1 MIECQKMIEKRIE
14 FLTGNGEGS
23 LEIIEFYNKEMEQ
36 IIEEISNLDYEETKD
51 NIVKIKVLYAK
62 LLLLCK
68 GYYIKGTKYYNDESV
83 VKFIEEKIE
92 KFREYFYNLNS
103 VEHTNW
109 WQWEIG
115 IPFTM
120 NDIFMLMKGKI
131 KDEIIVENLKTSR
144 YFQPD
149 PRYSGNNPVAI
160 HPSGKPL
167 RLSTGGNRVDTV
179 KISLFRGIL
188 LEDEGEIKL
197 ALESLPEVWEYNE
210 KDRGEG
216 FYRDGSFIQH
226 EAIPYA
232 GGYGEVLLS
241 GIGEILYVISD
252 SEYTSVVKKVDDLYE
267 IILNS
272 FEPFFYNGS
281 FTDML
286 SGRGIDRA
294 NNSDSVIG
302 HRILNDILVVSSIFE
317 DYKCKKLEDIVLREI
332 VKYGAEKYLEEEKS
346 PFLYKKIKDLLEKS
360 RGQEIEK
367 YNNSIKVCNKMAR
380 VMKREEKYAF
390 GIVMHS
396 STIGNY
402 ETMNGENL
410 KGWYTGDG
418 AYYLYDGVN
427 DYKDYWRDVDYYYIP
442 GTTEIKMDMEGLDA
456 QRNFESSFV
465 EDKVAYGISEGE
477 NGLVAME
484 FLNWNEKLKSRKS
497 WALIDSKII
506 FIETDIESKEKVYT
520 TIFNKKYSNLPKILV
535 DGQEIKERYFNK
547 KISKIQIEEL
557 NIKFYLEDNI
567 YFEIEKK
574 DGYFIK
580 IWKEYDND
588 DKKIIWGLSYN
599 SEIDFKKDMCINLE
613 DNIHEIKTKE
623 KIYKVNWNFRE
634 NGKEF
639 CEILDIEK

>member
-1 MIECQKMIEKRIE
+1 MIEYQKMIEKRIE

-83 VKFIEEKIE
+83 VKFIEKKIE

-103 VEHTNW
+103 IEHTNW

-188 LEDEGEIKL
+188 LEDEVEIKL

-252 SEYTSVVKKVDDLYE
+252 SEYTSVVKKVNDLYE

-294 NNSDSVIG
+294 NNIDSVIG

-317 DYKCKKLEDIVLREI
+317 DDKCKKLEDIVLREI
-332 VKYGAEKYLEEEKS
+332 VKYGAKKYLEEEKS
-346 PFLYKKIKDLLEKS
+346 PFLYKKLTDILEKY

-367 YNNSIKVCNKMAR
+367 YSNSIKVCNKMAR

-390 GIVMHS
+390 GIAMHS

-402 ETMNGENL
+402 EAMNGENL

-442 GTTEIKMDMEGLDA
+442 GTTEIKMDMEVVDA

-465 EDKVAYGISEGE
+465 KDKIAYGISQGE

-484 FLNWNEKLKSRKS
+484 FLNWNERLKSRKT
-497 WALIDSKII
+497 WGLIDSKII
-506 FIETDIESKEKVYT
+506 FIETDIESEEKVYT
-520 TIFNKKYSNLPKILV
+520 TIFNRKYNNLPKILV
-535 DGQEIKERYFNK
+535 DGQEIKEKYFNK
-547 KISKIQIEEL
+547 KLSQIQIGEL
-557 NIKFYLEDNI
+557 NIKFYLEENI
-567 YFEIEKK
+567 SFEVEEK

-599 SEIDFKKDMCINLE
+599 SEIDFKKDMYINLE
-613 DNIHEIKTKE
+613 NNIHEIKTKE

>member
-14 FLTGNGEGS
+14 FLTGNGESS
-23 LEIIEFYNKEMEQ
+23 LEVIEFYNEEMEK
-36 IIEEISNLDYEETKD
+36 IIEEISNLNYEETKD

-68 GYYIKGTKYYNDESV
+68 GYYIKRTKYYNDEFI

-92 KFREYFYNLNS
+92 KFREYFYNLHS

-144 YFQPD
+144 YFQPE

-188 LEDEGEIKL
+188 LEDEEEVKL

-252 SEYTSVVKKVDDLYE
+252 SKYTSVIKKVDDLYE

-317 DYKCKKLEDIVLREI
+317 NDKCKKLENTVLREI
-332 VKYGAEKYLEEEKS
+332 TKYGVEKYLEEEKS
-346 PFLYKKIKDLLEKS
+346 PFLYKKLIDFLEKY

-367 YNNSIKVCNKMAR
+367 YSNSIKVCNKMTR

-390 GIVMHS
+390 GIAMHS

-402 ETMNGENL
+402 EAMNGENL

-506 FIETDIESKEKVYT
+506 FIETDIESEEKVYT

>member
-1 MIECQKMIEKRIE
+1 MIEYQKMIEKRIE

-83 VKFIEEKIE
+83 VKFIEKKIE

-103 VEHTNW
+103 IEHTNW

-188 LEDEGEIKL
+188 LEDEVEIKL

-252 SEYTSVVKKVDDLYE
+252 SEYTSVVKKVNDLYE

-294 NNSDSVIG
+294 NNIDSVIG

-317 DYKCKKLEDIVLREI
+317 DDKCKKLEDIVLREI
-332 VKYGAEKYLEEEKS
+332 VKYGAKKYLEEEKS
-346 PFLYKKIKDLLEKS
+346 PFLYKKLTDILEKY

-367 YNNSIKVCNKMAR
+367 YSNSIKVCNKMAR

-390 GIVMHS
+390 GIAMHS

-402 ETMNGENL
+402 EAMNGENL

-442 GTTEIKMDMEGLDA
+442 GTTEIKMDMEGVDA

-465 EDKVAYGISEGE
+465 KDKIAYGISQGE

-484 FLNWNEKLKSRKS
+484 FLNWNERLKSRKT
-497 WALIDSKII
+497 WGLIDSKII
-506 FIETDIESKEKVYT
+506 FIETDIESEEKVYT
-520 TIFNKKYSNLPKILV
+520 TIFNRKYNNLPKILV
-535 DGQEIKERYFNK
+535 DGQEIKEKYFNK
-547 KISKIQIEEL
+547 KLSQIQIGEL
-557 NIKFYLEDNI
+557 NIKFYLEENI
-567 YFEIEKK
+567 SFEVEEK

-599 SEIDFKKDMCINLE
+599 SEIDFKKDMYINLE
-613 DNIHEIKTKE
+613 NNIHEIKTKE

>member
-1 MIECQKMIEKRIE
+1 MREYQKMIEKRIE

-23 LEIIEFYNKEMEQ
+23 LEIIEFYNKEMEK

-68 GYYIKGTKYYNDESV
+68 GYYIKGTKYYSDESV

-92 KFREYFYNLNS
+92 KFRNYFYNLNS

-188 LEDEGEIKL
+188 LGDEDEVKL

-210 KDRGEG
+210 KERGEG

-346 PFLYKKIKDLLEKS
+346 PFLYKKIKDLLEKN
-360 RGQEIEK
+360 RGQVIEK
-367 YNNSIKVCNKMAR
+367 YSNSIKICNKMAR

-390 GIVMHS
+390 GIAMHS

-402 ETMNGENL
+402 EAMNGENL

-427 DYKDYWRDVDYYYIP
+427 DYKNYWRDVDYYYIP
-442 GTTEIKMDMEGLDA
+442 GTTEIKMNMEGLDA

-465 EDKVAYGISEGE
+465 KDKVASGVSEGE

-497 WALIDSKII
+497 WVLIDSKII
-506 FIETDIESKEKVYT
+506 FIETDIESEEKVYT
-520 TIFNKKYSNLPKILV
+520 TIFNRKYNNLPKILI
-535 DGQEIKERYFNK
+535 DGQEIKEKYFNK
-547 KISKIQIEEL
+547 KLSKIQIEEL
-557 NIKFYLEDNI
+557 NLKFYLEESI

-599 SEIDFKKDMCINLE
+599 SEIDFKKDVYINLE

-639 CEILDIEK
+639 CEILSLEK

>member
-1 MIECQKMIEKRIE
+1 MREYQKMIEKRVE
-14 FLTGNGEGS
+14 FLTGSGEGS
-23 LEIIEFYNKEMEQ
+23 LEIIEFYNKEMEE
-36 IIEEISNLDYEETKD
+36 IIEEISNLNYEETKD
-51 NIVKIKVLYAK
+51 NIVKIKILYAK

-68 GYYIKGTKYYNDESV
+68 GYYIKGTKYYSDESV

-92 KFREYFYNLNS
+92 KFRNYFYNLNS
-103 VEHTNW
+103 IEHTNW

-188 LEDEGEIKL
+188 LEDEEEIKL

-241 GIGEILYVISD
+241 GIGEILYIISD
-252 SEYTSVVKKVDDLYE
+252 SEYTSVVKKVDELYE
-267 IILNS
+267 IILDS

-286 SGRGIDRA
+286 SGRGIDRI

-302 HRILNDILVVSSIFE
+302 HRILNDILVVSSIFK
-317 DYKCKKLEDIVLREI
+317 DDKCKKLESIVLREI
-332 VKYGAEKYLEEEKS
+332 RKYGAEKYLEEEKS
-346 PFLYKKIKDLLEKS
+346 PFLYKKIKDLLEKN

-367 YNNSIKVCNKMAR
+367 YRNSIKICNNMAR

-390 GIVMHS
+390 GIAMHS

-402 ETMNGENL
+402 EAMNGENL

-427 DYKDYWRDVDYYYIP
+427 EYKDYWRDVDYYYIP
-442 GTTEIKMDMEGLDA
+442 GTTEIKMNMEGLDA

-465 EDKVAYGISEGE
+465 KDKVAYGVSEGE
-477 NGLVAME
+477 NGLIAME

-497 WALIDSKII
+497 WVLIDSKII
-506 FIETDIESKEKVYT
+506 FIETNIESEENVYT

-535 DGQEIKERYFNK
+535 DGQEIKERLFNK
-547 KISKIQIEEL
+547 KLSKIQIGEL
-557 NIKFYLEDNI
+557 NIKFYSEESI
-567 YFEIEKK
+567 YFEIEEKN
-574 DGYFIK
+574 GYFIK

-599 SEIDFKKDMCINLE
+599 SDIGFEKDININFKD
-613 DNIHEIKTKE
+613 DIHEIKTKE

-634 NGKEF
+634 SGKEF
-639 CEILDIEK
+639 CEILSIEK

>member
-1 MIECQKMIEKRIE
+1 MREYQKMIEKRIE

-83 VKFIEEKIE
+83 VKFIEKKIE

-103 VEHTNW
+103 IEHTNW

-120 NDIFMLMKGKI
+120 NDIFMLTKGKI

-188 LEDEGEIKL
+188 LGDEDEVKL

-252 SEYTSVVKKVDDLYE
+252 SKYTSVIKKVDDLYD

-317 DYKCKKLEDIVLREI
+317 NDKCKKLENTVLREI
-332 VKYGAEKYLEEEKS
+332 TKYGVEKYLEEEKS
-346 PFLYKKIKDLLEKS
+346 PFLYKKLIDFLEKY

-367 YNNSIKVCNKMAR
+367 YSNSIKVCNKMTR

-390 GIVMHS
+390 GIAMHS

-402 ETMNGENL
+402 EAMNGENL

-506 FIETDIESKEKVYT
+506 FIETDIESEEKVYT

-639 CEILDIEK
+639 CEMLDIEK

>member
-14 FLTGNGEGS
+14 FLTGNGESS
-23 LEIIEFYNKEMEQ
+23 LEIIEFYNEEMEK
-36 IIEEISNLDYEETKD
+36 IIEEISNLNYEETKD

-68 GYYIKGTKYYNDESV
+68 GYYIKRTKYYNDEFI

-92 KFREYFYNLNS
+92 KFREYFYNLHS

-144 YFQPD
+144 YFQPE

-188 LEDEGEIKL
+188 LEDEEEVKL

-252 SEYTSVVKKVDDLYE
+252 SKYTSVIKKVDDLYD

-317 DYKCKKLEDIVLREI
+317 NDKCKKLENTILREI
-332 VKYGAEKYLEEEKS
+332 TKYGVEKYLGEEKS
-346 PFLYKKIKDLLEKS
+346 PFLYKKLIDLLEKY

-367 YNNSIKVCNKMAR
+367 YSNSINVCNKMVR

-390 GIVMHS
+390 GIAMHS

-402 ETMNGENL
+402 EAMNGENL

>member
-1 MIECQKMIEKRIE
+1 MREYPKMIEKRIE

-23 LEIIEFYNKEMEQ
+23 LEIIEFYNKEMEK
-36 IIEEISNLDYEETKD
+36 IIEEISSLDYEETKD

-68 GYYIKGTKYYNDESV
+68 GYYIKGTKYYSDESV

-188 LEDEGEIKL
+188 LEDEVEIKL

-210 KDRGEG
+210 KERGEG

-346 PFLYKKIKDLLEKS
+346 PFLYKKIKDLLEKN

-367 YNNSIKVCNKMAR
+367 YSNSIKVCNKMAR
-380 VMKREEKYAF
+380 VMRREEKYAF
-390 GIVMHS
+390 GIAMHS

-402 ETMNGENL
+402 EAMNGENL

-442 GTTEIKMDMEGLDA
+442 GTTEIKMNMEGLDA

-465 EDKVAYGISEGE
+465 KDKVASGVSEGE

-484 FLNWNEKLKSRKS
+484 FLNWNEKLKSKKS
-497 WALIDSKII
+497 WVLIDSKII
-506 FIETDIESKEKVYT
+506 FIETDIESEEKVYT
-520 TIFNKKYSNLPKILV
+520 TIFNRKYNNLPKILI
-535 DGQEIKERYFNK
+535 DGQEIKEKYFNK
-547 KISKIQIEEL
+547 KLSKIQIEEL
-557 NIKFYLEDNI
+557 NLKFYLEDNI
-567 YFEIEKK
+567 YFEIEEK

-599 SEIDFKKDMCINLE
+599 SEIDFKKDVYINLE

-639 CEILDIEK
+639 CEILSLEK

>member
-1 MIECQKMIEKRIE
+1 MREYQKMIEKRIE

-23 LEIIEFYNKEMEQ
+23 LEIIEFYNKEMEK

-83 VKFIEEKIE
+83 VKFIEKKIE

-103 VEHTNW
+103 IEHTNW

-188 LEDEGEIKL
+188 LGDEDEVKL

-252 SEYTSVVKKVDDLYE
+252 SEYTSVVKKVNDLYE

-317 DYKCKKLEDIVLREI
+317 DDKCKKLENTVLREI
-332 VKYGAEKYLEEEKS
+332 TKYGVEKYLEEEKS
-346 PFLYKKIKDLLEKS
+346 PFLYKKLTDLLEKY

-367 YNNSIKVCNKMAR
+367 YSNSIKVCNKMAR
-380 VMKREEKYAF
+380 VMKRKEKYAF
-390 GIVMHS
+390 GIAMHS

-402 ETMNGENL
+402 EAMNGENL

-442 GTTEIKMDMEGLDA
+442 GTTEIKMDMEGVDA

-465 EDKVAYGISEGE
+465 KDKVASGVSEGE

-497 WALIDSKII
+497 WVLIDSKII

-520 TIFNKKYSNLPKILV
+520 TIFNRKYNNLPKILV
-535 DGQEIKERYFNK
+535 DGQEIKEKYFNK
-547 KISKIQIEEL
+547 KISKIQIGEL

-567 YFEIEKK
+567 YFEIEEK

-580 IWKEYDND
+580 IWKEYDNN

-599 SEIDFKKDMCINLE
+599 SEIDFKKDMYINLE
-613 DNIHEIKTKE
+613 NDIHEIKTKE

-639 CEILDIEK
+639 CKILSLEK

>member
-1 MIECQKMIEKRIE
+1 MREYQKMIEKRIE

-83 VKFIEEKIE
+83 VKFIEKKIE

-103 VEHTNW
+103 IEHTNW

-120 NDIFMLMKGKI
+120 NDIFMLTKGKI

-188 LEDEGEIKL
+188 LGDEDEVKL

-252 SEYTSVVKKVDDLYE
+252 SKYTSVIKKVDDLYD

-317 DYKCKKLEDIVLREI
+317 NDKCKKLENTVLREI
-332 VKYGAEKYLEEEKS
+332 TKYGVEKYLEEEKS
-346 PFLYKKIKDLLEKS
+346 PFLYKKLIDFLEKY

-367 YNNSIKVCNKMAR
+367 YSNSIKVCNKMTR

-390 GIVMHS
+390 GIAMHS

-402 ETMNGENL
+402 EAMNGENL

-506 FIETDIESKEKVYT
+506 FIETDIESEEKVYT

-535 DGQEIKERYFNK
+535 DGQEIKEKYFNK
-547 KISKIQIEEL
+547 KLSKIQIEEL
-557 NIKFYLEDNI
+557 NLKFYLEESI
-567 YFEIEKK
+567 YFEIEEK

-639 CEILDIEK
+639 CEILSLEK

>member
-1 MIECQKMIEKRIE
+1 MREYQKMIEKRIE

-83 VKFIEEKIE
+83 VKFIEKKIE

-103 VEHTNW
+103 IEHTNW

-120 NDIFMLMKGKI
+120 NDIFMLTKGKI

-188 LEDEGEIKL
+188 LGDEDEVKL

-252 SEYTSVVKKVDDLYE
+252 SKYTSVIKKVDDLYD

-317 DYKCKKLEDIVLREI
+317 NDKCKKLENTVLREI
-332 VKYGAEKYLEEEKS
+332 TKYGVEKYLEEEKS
-346 PFLYKKIKDLLEKS
+346 PFLYKKLIDFLEKY

-367 YNNSIKVCNKMAR
+367 YSNSIKVCNKMTR

-390 GIVMHS
+390 GIAMHS

-402 ETMNGENL
+402 EAMNGENL

-639 CEILDIEK
+639 CEILSLEK

>member
-1 MIECQKMIEKRIE
+1 MREYQKMIEKRIE
-14 FLTGNGEGS
+14 FLTGNGESS
-23 LEIIEFYNKEMEQ
+23 LEIIEFYNEEMEK
-36 IIEEISNLDYEETKD
+36 IIEEISNLNYEETKD

-68 GYYIKGTKYYNDESV
+68 GYYIKRTKYYNDESV

-92 KFREYFYNLNS
+92 KFREYFYNLHS

-144 YFQPD
+144 YFQPE

-188 LEDEGEIKL
+188 LEDEEEVKL

-252 SEYTSVVKKVDDLYE
+252 SKYTSVIKKVDDLYD

-317 DYKCKKLEDIVLREI
+317 NDKCKKLENTVLREI
-332 VKYGAEKYLEEEKS
+332 TKYGVEKYLEEEKS
-346 PFLYKKIKDLLEKS
+346 PFLYKKLIDFLEKY
-360 RGQEIEK
+360 RGQEIKK
-367 YNNSIKVCNKMAR
+367 YSNSIKVCNKMAR

-390 GIVMHS
+390 GIAMHS

-402 ETMNGENL
+402 EAMNGENL

-547 KISKIQIEEL
+547 KISKIQIGEL

-613 DNIHEIKTKE
+613 DNIHKIKTKE

>member
-1 MIECQKMIEKRIE
+1 MIEYQKMIEKRIE

-83 VKFIEEKIE
+83 VKFIEKKIE

-103 VEHTNW
+103 IEHTNW

-115 IPFTM
+115 MPFTM

-252 SEYTSVVKKVDDLYE
+252 SEYTSVVKKVNDLYE

-317 DYKCKKLEDIVLREI
+317 DDKCKKLEDIVLREI
-332 VKYGAEKYLEEEKS
+332 VKYGAKKYLEEEKS
-346 PFLYKKIKDLLEKS
+346 PFLYKKLTDILEKY

-367 YNNSIKVCNKMAR
+367 YSNSIKVCNKMAR

-390 GIVMHS
+390 GIAMHS

-402 ETMNGENL
+402 EAMNGENL

-442 GTTEIKMDMEGLDA
+442 GTTEIKMDMEVLDA

-484 FLNWNEKLKSRKS
+484 FLNWNEKLESRKS

-506 FIETDIESKEKVYT
+506 FIETDIESEEKVYT
-520 TIFNKKYSNLPKILV
+520 TIFNRKYNNLPKILV
-535 DGQEIKERYFNK
+535 DGQEIKEKYFNK
-547 KISKIQIEEL
+547 KLSKIQIEEL
-557 NIKFYLEDNI
+557 NLKFYLEESI

-599 SEIDFKKDMCINLE
+599 SEIDFKKDVYINLE

-639 CEILDIEK
+639 CEILSLEK

>member
-1 MIECQKMIEKRIE
+1 MREYQKMIEKRIE

-23 LEIIEFYNKEMEQ
+23 LEIIEFYNKEMEK

-68 GYYIKGTKYYNDESV
+68 GYYIKGTKYYSDESV

-92 KFREYFYNLNS
+92 KFRNYFYNLNS

-210 KDRGEG
+210 KERGEG

-226 EAIPYA
+226 EAISYA

-346 PFLYKKIKDLLEKS
+346 PFLYKKLTALLEKN

-367 YNNSIKVCNKMAR
+367 YSNSIKVCNKMAR

-427 DYKDYWRDVDYYYIP
+427 DYKDYWRDVDYYYIS
-442 GTTEIKMDMEGLDA
+442 GTTEIKMDMEGIDA

-465 EDKVAYGISEGE
+465 EDKVAYGVSEGE

-497 WALIDSKII
+497 WVLIDSKII
-506 FIETDIESKEKVYT
+506 FIETDIESEEKVYT
-520 TIFNKKYSNLPKILV
+520 TIFNRKYNNLPKILI
-535 DGQEIKERYFNK
+535 DGQEIKEKYFNK
-547 KISKIQIEEL
+547 KLSKIQIEEL
-557 NIKFYLEDNI
+557 NLKFYLEESI

-599 SEIDFKKDMCINLE
+599 SEIDFKKDMYINLE
-613 DNIHEIKTKE
+613 NDIHEIKTKE

-639 CEILDIEK
+639 CEILSLEK

>member
-1 MIECQKMIEKRIE
+1 MREYQKMIEKRIE

-23 LEIIEFYNKEMEQ
+23 LEIIEFYNKEMEK

-68 GYYIKGTKYYNDESV
+68 GYYIKGTKYYSDESV

-92 KFREYFYNLNS
+92 KFRNYFYNLNS

-210 KDRGEG
+210 KERGEG

-346 PFLYKKIKDLLEKS
+346 PFLYKKLTALLEKN

-367 YNNSIKVCNKMAR
+367 YSNSIKVCNKMAR

-427 DYKDYWRDVDYYYIP
+427 DYKDYWRDVDYYYIS
-442 GTTEIKMDMEGLDA
+442 GTTEIKMDMEGIDA

-465 EDKVAYGISEGE
+465 EDKVAYGVSEGE

-497 WALIDSKII
+497 WVLIDSKII
-506 FIETDIESKEKVYT
+506 FIETDIESEEKVYT
-520 TIFNKKYSNLPKILV
+520 TIFNRKYNNLPKILI
-535 DGQEIKERYFNK
+535 DGQEIKEKYFNK
-547 KISKIQIEEL
+547 KLSKIQIEEL
-557 NIKFYLEDNI
+557 NLKFYLEESI

-599 SEIDFKKDMCINLE
+599 SEIDFKKDMYINLE
-613 DNIHEIKTKE
+613 NDIHEIKTKE

-639 CEILDIEK
+639 CEILSLEK

>member
-1 MIECQKMIEKRIE
+1 MKEYQKMIEKRIE
-14 FLTGNGEGS
+14 FLTGNGESS
-23 LEIIEFYNKEMEQ
+23 LEIIEFYNKEMED
-36 IIEEISNLDYEETKD
+36 IIEEISNLNYEETKD

-68 GYYIKGTKYYNDESV
+68 GYYIKGTKYYNDKV
-83 VKFIEEKIE
+83 IVKFIEEKIE
-92 KFREYFYNLNS
+92 DFRKYFYNLNS

-120 NDIFMLMKGKI
+120 NNIFMLMKGKI

-188 LEDEGEIKL
+188 LENEVEIKL

-241 GIGEILYVISD
+241 GIGEILYIISD
-252 SEYTSVVKKVDDLYE
+252 SEYTSVIKKIDDLYE

-286 SGRGIDRA
+286 SGRGIDRV

-317 DYKCKKLEDIVLREI
+317 DDKCKKLESIVLREI

-346 PFLYKKIKDLLEKS
+346 PFLYKKLIDLLEKN
-360 RGQEIEK
+360 RGQVIEK
-367 YNNSIKVCNKMAR
+367 YSNSIKVWNKMAR

-390 GIVMHS
+390 GIAMHS

-402 ETMNGENL
+402 EAMNGENL

-442 GTTEIKMDMEGLDA
+442 GTTEIKMDMEGIDA

-465 EDKVAYGISEGE
+465 KDKVAYGVSEGE

-506 FIETDIESKEKVYT
+506 FIETDIESEEKVYT
-520 TIFNKKYSNLPKILV
+520 TIFNRKYNNLPKILV
-535 DGQEIKERYFNK
+535 DEQEIKERYFNK
-547 KISKIQIEEL
+547 KLSQIQIGEL
-557 NIKFYLEDNI
+557 NIKFYLEENI
-567 YFEIEKK
+567 YFEIEEK

-599 SEIDFKKDMCINLE
+599 SEIDFKKDMYINLE
-613 DNIHEIKTKE
+613 DDIHEIKTKE

-639 CEILDIEK
+639 CEILSLKK

>member
-14 FLTGNGEGS
+14 FLTGNGESS
-23 LEIIEFYNKEMEQ
+23 LEIIEFYNEEMEK
-36 IIEEISNLDYEETKD
+36 IIEEISNLNYEETKD

-68 GYYIKGTKYYNDESV
+68 GYYIKRTKYYNDEFI

-92 KFREYFYNLNS
+92 KFREYFYNLHS

-144 YFQPD
+144 YFQPE

-188 LEDEGEIKL
+188 LEDEEEVKL

-252 SEYTSVVKKVDDLYE
+252 SKYTSVIKKVDDLYE

-317 DYKCKKLEDIVLREI
+317 NDKCKKLENTVLREI
-332 VKYGAEKYLEEEKS
+332 TKYGVEKYLEEEKS
-346 PFLYKKIKDLLEKS
+346 PFLYKKLIDFLEKY

-367 YNNSIKVCNKMAR
+367 YSNSIKVCNKMTR

-390 GIVMHS
+390 GIAMHS

-402 ETMNGENL
+402 EAMNGENL

-506 FIETDIESKEKVYT
+506 FIETDIESEEKVYT

-639 CEILDIEK
+639 CEMLDIEK

>member
-1 MIECQKMIEKRIE
+1 MIEYQKMIEKRIE

-36 IIEEISNLDYEETKD
+36 IIEEISNLAYEETKD

-68 GYYIKGTKYYNDESV
+68 GYYIKGTKYYNDEFI

-103 VEHTNW
+103 IEHTNW

-131 KDEIIVENLKTSR
+131 KDKIIVENLKTSR
-144 YFQPD
+144 YFQSD

-179 KISLFRGIL
+179 KISLFRGIML
-188 LEDEGEIKL
+188 GDEDEIKL

-252 SEYTSVVKKVDDLYE
+252 SEYTSVVKKVNDLYE

-294 NNSDSVIG
+294 NNSNSVIG

-317 DYKCKKLEDIVLREI
+317 DDKCKKLEDIVLREI
-332 VKYGAEKYLEEEKS
+332 VKYGAKKYLEEEKS
-346 PFLYKKIKDLLEKS
+346 PFLYKKLTDILEKY

-367 YNNSIKVCNKMAR
+367 YSNSIKVCNKMAR

-390 GIVMHS
+390 GIAMHS

-402 ETMNGENL
+402 EAMNGENL

-465 EDKVAYGISEGE
+465 KDKVAYGISEGE

-506 FIETDIESKEKVYT
+506 FIETDIESEEKVYT

-535 DGQEIKERYFNK
+535 DEQEIKERYFNK
-547 KISKIQIEEL
+547 KISKIQIGEL
-557 NIKFYLEDNI
+557 NIKFYLEENI
-567 YFEIEKK
+567 YFEIEEK

-599 SEIDFKKDMCINLE
+599 SEIDFKKDMYINLE
-613 DNIHEIKTKE
+613 NNIHEIKTKE

>member
-1 MIECQKMIEKRIE
+1 MIEKRIE
-14 FLTGNGEGS
+14 FLTGNGESS
-23 LEIIEFYNKEMEQ
+23 LEIIEFYNKEMEK

-103 VEHTNW
+103 IEHTNW

-188 LEDEGEIKL
+188 LEDEVEIKL

-252 SEYTSVVKKVDDLYE
+252 SEYTSVVKKVNDLYE

-317 DYKCKKLEDIVLREI
+317 DDKCKKLEDIVLREI
-332 VKYGAEKYLEEEKS
+332 VKYGAKKYLEEEKS
-346 PFLYKKIKDLLEKS
+346 PFLYKKLTDLLEKN
-360 RGQEIEK
+360 RGQVIEK
-367 YNNSIKVCNKMAR
+367 YSNSIKICNKMAR

-390 GIVMHS
+390 GIAMHS

-402 ETMNGENL
+402 EAMNGENL

-465 EDKVAYGISEGE
+465 KDKVAYGVSEGE

-506 FIETDIESKEKVYT
+506 FIETDIESEEKVYT
-520 TIFNKKYSNLPKILV
+520 TIFNRKYNNLPKILV
-535 DGQEIKERYFNK
+535 DGQEIKEKYFNK
-547 KISKIQIEEL
+547 KLSKIQIEEL
-557 NIKFYLEDNI
+557 NLKFYLEESI
-567 YFEIEKK
+567 YFEIEEK

-599 SEIDFKKDMCINLE
+599 SEIDFKKDVYINLE

-634 NGKEF
+634 NGKEI
-639 CEILDIEK
+639 CEILSLEK

>member
-1 MIECQKMIEKRIE
+1 MIEYQKMIEKRIE

-83 VKFIEEKIE
+83 VKFIEKKIE

-103 VEHTNW
+103 IEHTNW

-131 KDEIIVENLKTSR
+131 KDKIIVENLKTSR

-188 LEDEGEIKL
+188 LEDEVEIKL

-252 SEYTSVVKKVDDLYE
+252 SEYTSVVKKVNDLYE

-317 DYKCKKLEDIVLREI
+317 DDKCKKLENTVLREI
-332 VKYGAEKYLEEEKS
+332 TKYGVEKYLEEEKS
-346 PFLYKKIKDLLEKS
+346 PFLYKKLTDILEKY

-367 YNNSIKVCNKMAR
+367 YSNSIKICNKMAR

-390 GIVMHS
+390 GIAMHS

-402 ETMNGENL
+402 EAMNGENL

-427 DYKDYWRDVDYYYIP
+427 DYKDYWRDVDYYYIS
-442 GTTEIKMDMEGLDA
+442 GTTEIKMDMEGVDA

-465 EDKVAYGISEGE
+465 KDKVAYGVSEGE

-506 FIETDIESKEKVYT
+506 FIETDIEGEEKVYT
-520 TIFNKKYSNLPKILV
+520 TIFNRKYNNLPKILV
-535 DGQEIKERYFNK
+535 DGQEIEERSFNK
-547 KISKIQIEEL
+547 KISKIQIGEL
-557 NIKFYLEDNI
+557 NIKFYSKESV
-567 YFEIEKK
+567 YFEIEEK

-580 IWKEYDND
+580 VWKEYDND

-599 SEIDFKKDMCINLE
+599 SEIDFKKDIYIKIE
-613 DNIHEIKTKE
+613 ENIHEIKIEE
-623 KIYKVNWNFRE
+623 KIYRVNWNFRE

-639 CEILDIEK
+639 CEILGIEK

>member
-1 MIECQKMIEKRIE
+1 MREYQKMIEKRIE

-103 VEHTNW
+103 IEHTNW

-252 SEYTSVVKKVDDLYE
+252 SKYTSVIKKVDDLYD

-317 DYKCKKLEDIVLREI
+317 NDKCKKLENIVLREV

-346 PFLYKKIKDLLEKS
+346 PFLYKKLTELLEKS

-367 YNNSIKVCNKMAR
+367 YSNSIKICNKMAR
-380 VMKREEKYAF
+380 VMKRKEKYAF
-390 GIVMHS
+390 GIAMHS

-402 ETMNGENL
+402 EAMNGENL

-418 AYYLYDGVN
+418 AYYLYDRVN
-427 DYKDYWRDVDYYYIP
+427 DYKNYWRDVDYYYIP

-465 EDKVAYGISEGE
+465 KDKVAYGVSEGE

-506 FIETDIESKEKVYT
+506 FIETDIESEEKVYT
-520 TIFNKKYSNLPKILV
+520 TIFNRKYNNLPKILV
-535 DGQEIKERYFNK
+535 DEQEIKERYFNK
-547 KISKIQIEEL
+547 KISKIQIGEL
-557 NIKFYLEDNI
+557 NIKFYLEENI
-567 YFEIEKK
+567 YFEIEEK

-599 SEIDFKKDMCINLE
+599 SEIDFKKDMYINLE
-613 DNIHEIKTKE
+613 NNIHEIKTKE

>member
-1 MIECQKMIEKRIE
+1 MIEYQKMIEKRIE

-103 VEHTNW
+103 IEHTNW

-149 PRYSGNNPVAI
+149 PRYSGTNPVAI

-188 LEDEGEIKL
+188 LEDEVEIKL

-252 SEYTSVVKKVDDLYE
+252 SEYTSVVKKVNDLYE

-317 DYKCKKLEDIVLREI
+317 DDKCKKLENTVLREI
-332 VKYGAEKYLEEEKS
+332 TKYGVEKYLEEEKS
-346 PFLYKKIKDLLEKS
+346 PFLYKKLTDILEKY

-367 YNNSIKVCNKMAR
+367 YSNSIKVCNKMAR
-380 VMKREEKYAF
+380 VMKRKEKYAF
-390 GIVMHS
+390 GIAMHS

-402 ETMNGENL
+402 EAMNGENL

-442 GTTEIKMDMEGLDA
+442 GTTEIKMDMEGIDA

-465 EDKVAYGISEGE
+465 KDKVAYGISQGE

-506 FIETDIESKEKVYT
+506 FIETDIESEEKVYT
-520 TIFNKKYSNLPKILV
+520 TIFNRKYNNLPKILV
-535 DGQEIKERYFNK
+535 DEQEIKERYFNK
-547 KISKIQIEEL
+547 KISKIQIGEL
-557 NIKFYLEDNI
+557 NIKFYLEENI
-567 YFEIEKK
+567 YFEIEEK

-580 IWKEYDND
+580 VWKEYDND

-599 SEIDFKKDMCINLE
+599 SEIDFKKDMYINLE
-613 DNIHEIKTKE
+613 NNIHEIKTKE

-634 NGKEF
+634 NRKEF

>member
-1 MIECQKMIEKRIE
+1 MIEYQKMIEKRIE

-23 LEIIEFYNKEMEQ
+23 LEIIEFYNEEMEK
-36 IIEEISNLDYEETKD
+36 IIEEISNLNYEETKD
-51 NIVKIKVLYAK
+51 NIIKIKVLYAK

-83 VKFIEEKIE
+83 VKFIEKKIE
-92 KFREYFYNLNS
+92 KFREYFYNLHS

-188 LEDEGEIKL
+188 LGDEEEVKL

-252 SEYTSVVKKVDDLYE
+252 SKYTSVIKKVDDLYD

-317 DYKCKKLEDIVLREI
+317 NDKCKKLENTILREI
-332 VKYGAEKYLEEEKS
+332 TKYGVEKYLGEEKS
-346 PFLYKKIKDLLEKS
+346 PFLYKKLIDLLEKY
-360 RGQEIEK
+360 RGQKIEK
-367 YNNSIKVCNKMAR
+367 YSNSINVCNKMVR

-390 GIVMHS
+390 GIAMHS

-402 ETMNGENL
+402 EAMNGENL

-567 YFEIEKK
+567 YFEIEEK

>member
-1 MIECQKMIEKRIE
+1 MREYQKMIEKRIE

-23 LEIIEFYNKEMEQ
+23 LEIIEFYNKEMEK

-68 GYYIKGTKYYNDESV
+68 GYYIKGTKYYSDESV

-92 KFREYFYNLNS
+92 KFRNYFYNLNS
-103 VEHTNW
+103 IEHTNW

-188 LEDEGEIKL
+188 LGDEDEVKL

-210 KDRGEG
+210 KEIGEG

-241 GIGEILYVISD
+241 GIGEILYAISD

-302 HRILNDILVVSSIFE
+302 HRILNDILIVSSIFE
-317 DYKCKKLEDIVLREI
+317 YDKCEKLEDIVLREI
-332 VKYGAEKYLEEEKS
+332 AKYGAEKYLEEEKS
-346 PFLYKKIKDLLEKS
+346 PFLYKKLTDLLEKN

-367 YNNSIKVCNKMAR
+367 YSNSIKVCNKMAR

-390 GIVMHS
+390 GIAMHS

-402 ETMNGENL
+402 EAMNGENL

-427 DYKDYWRDVDYYYIP
+427 DYKNYWRDVDYYYIP

-465 EDKVAYGISEGE
+465 KDKVAYGVSEGE

-506 FIETDIESKEKVYT
+506 FIETDIESEEKVYT
-520 TIFNKKYSNLPKILV
+520 TIFNRKYNNLPKILV
-535 DGQEIKERYFNK
+535 DGQEIKEKYFNK
-547 KISKIQIEEL
+547 KLSKIQIEEL
-557 NIKFYLEDNI
+557 NLKFYLEESI
-567 YFEIEKK
+567 YFEIEEK

-599 SEIDFKKDMCINLE
+599 SEIDFKKDMYINLE
-613 DNIHEIKTKE
+613 NDIHEIKTKE

-639 CEILDIEK
+639 CEILSLEK

>member
-1 MIECQKMIEKRIE
+1 MIEYQKMIEKRIE
-14 FLTGNGEGS
+14 FLTGNGESS
-23 LEIIEFYNKEMEQ
+23 LEIIEFYNEEMEK
-36 IIEEISNLDYEETKD
+36 IIEEISNLNYEETKD

-68 GYYIKGTKYYNDESV
+68 GYYIKGTKYYNDEFI

-92 KFREYFYNLNS
+92 KFREYFYNLHS

-188 LEDEGEIKL
+188 LGDEEEVKL

-252 SEYTSVVKKVDDLYE
+252 SKYTSVIKKVDDLYD

-317 DYKCKKLEDIVLREI
+317 NDKCKKLENTILREI
-332 VKYGAEKYLEEEKS
+332 TKYGVEKYLGEEKS
-346 PFLYKKIKDLLEKS
+346 PFLYKKLIDLLEKY
-360 RGQEIEK
+360 RGQKIEK
-367 YNNSIKVCNKMAR
+367 YSNSINVCNKMVR

-390 GIVMHS
+390 GIAMHS

-402 ETMNGENL
+402 EAMNGENL

-506 FIETDIESKEKVYT
+506 FIETDIESEEKVYT

-639 CEILDIEK
+639 CEMLDIEK

>member
-1 MIECQKMIEKRIE
+1 MREYQKMIEKRIE

-23 LEIIEFYNKEMEQ
+23 LEIIEFYNKEMEK

-68 GYYIKGTKYYNDESV
+68 GYYIKGTKYYSDESV

-92 KFREYFYNLNS
+92 KFRNYFYNLNS

-188 LEDEGEIKL
+188 LEDEVEIKL

-210 KDRGEG
+210 KERGEG

-302 HRILNDILVVSSIFE
+302 HRILNDILIVSSIFE
-317 DYKCKKLEDIVLREI
+317 YDKCEKLEDIVLREI
-332 VKYGAEKYLEEEKS
+332 AKYGAEKYLEEEKS
-346 PFLYKKIKDLLEKS
+346 PFLYKKLTDLLEKN

-367 YNNSIKVCNKMAR
+367 YSNSIKVCNKMAR

-390 GIVMHS
+390 GIAMHS

-402 ETMNGENL
+402 EAMNGENL

-427 DYKDYWRDVDYYYIP
+427 DYKNYWRDVDYYYIP

-465 EDKVAYGISEGE
+465 KDKVAYGVSEGE

-506 FIETDIESKEKVYT
+506 FIETDIESEEKVYT
-520 TIFNKKYSNLPKILV
+520 TIFNRKYNNLPKILV
-535 DGQEIKERYFNK
+535 DGQEIKEKYFNK
-547 KISKIQIEEL
+547 KLSKIQIEEL
-557 NIKFYLEDNI
+557 NLKFYLEESI
-567 YFEIEKK
+567 YFEIEEK

-599 SEIDFKKDMCINLE
+599 SEIDFKKDVYINLE

-639 CEILDIEK
+639 CEILSLEK

>member
-1 MIECQKMIEKRIE
+1 MREYQKMIEKRIE

-23 LEIIEFYNKEMEQ
+23 LEIIEFYNKEMEK

-92 KFREYFYNLNS
+92 KFRNYFYNLNS

-160 HPSGKPL
+160 HPSGKPF

-188 LEDEGEIKL
+188 LEDDNEIKL

-210 KDRGEG
+210 KDKGEG

-252 SEYTSVVKKVDDLYE
+252 SKYTSVIKKVDDLYE

-317 DYKCKKLEDIVLREI
+317 NDKCKKLENIVLREV

-346 PFLYKKIKDLLEKS
+346 PFLYKKLTELLEKS

-367 YNNSIKVCNKMAR
+367 YSNSIKICNKMAR
-380 VMKREEKYAF
+380 VMKRKEKYAF
-390 GIVMHS
+390 GIAMHS

-402 ETMNGENL
+402 EAMNGENL

-418 AYYLYDGVN
+418 AYYLYDRVN
-427 DYKDYWRDVDYYYIP
+427 DYKNYWRDVDYYYIP

-465 EDKVAYGISEGE
+465 EDKVAYGVSEGE

-506 FIETDIESKEKVYT
+506 FIETDIESEEKVYT
-520 TIFNKKYSNLPKILV
+520 TIFNRKYNNLPKILV
-535 DGQEIKERYFNK
+535 DGQEIKEKYFNK
-547 KISKIQIEEL
+547 KLSKIQIEEL
-557 NIKFYLEDNI
+557 NLKFYLEESI
-567 YFEIEKK
+567 YFEIEEK

-599 SEIDFKKDMCINLE
+599 SEIDFKKDMYINLE
-613 DNIHEIKTKE
+613 NDIHEIKTKE

-639 CEILDIEK
+639 CEILSLEK

>member
-1 MIECQKMIEKRIE
+1 MREYQKMIEKRIE

-23 LEIIEFYNKEMEQ
+23 LEIIEFYNKEMEK
-36 IIEEISNLDYEETKD
+36 IIEEISSLNYEETKD

-68 GYYIKGTKYYNDESV
+68 GYYIKGTKYYSDESV

-103 VEHTNW
+103 IEHTNW

-188 LEDEGEIKL
+188 LEDEAEIKL
-197 ALESLPEVWEYNE
+197 ALESLSEVWEYNE

-317 DYKCKKLEDIVLREI
+317 EYKCKKLENIVLREI
-332 VKYGAEKYLEEEKS
+332 IKYGVEKYLEEEKS
-346 PFLYKKIKDLLEKS
+346 PFLYKKLTDLLEKN

-367 YNNSIKVCNKMAR
+367 YSNSIKVCNKMAR

-390 GIVMHS
+390 GIAMHS

-402 ETMNGENL
+402 EAMNGENL

-442 GTTEIKMDMEGLDA
+442 GTTEIKMDMEGVDA

-465 EDKVAYGISEGE
+465 KDKVAYAVSEGE

-506 FIETDIESKEKVYT
+506 FIETDIKSEEKVYT
-520 TIFNKKYSNLPKILV
+520 TIFNRKYSNLPKILV
-535 DGQEIKERYFNK
+535 DGQEIKERSFNK
-547 KISKIQIEEL
+547 KISKIQIGEL
-557 NIKFYLEDNI
+557 NIKFYSEESI
-567 YFEIEKK
+567 YFEIEEK

-580 IWKEYDND
+580 IWKEYNND
-588 DKKIIWGLSYN
+588 DKEIIWGLSYN
-599 SEIDFKKDMCINLE
+599 SEIDFKKDIYINLE
-613 DNIHEIKTKE
+613 DNIHEIKTEE

>member
-1 MIECQKMIEKRIE
+1 MREYQKMIEKRIE

-23 LEIIEFYNKEMEQ
+23 LEIIEFYNKEMEK

-92 KFREYFYNLNS
+92 KFRNYFYNLNS

-188 LEDEGEIKL
+188 LEDEVEIKL

-210 KDRGEG
+210 KERGEG

-241 GIGEILYVISD
+241 GIGEILYVIND
-252 SEYTSVVKKVDDLYE
+252 SEYISVVKKVDDLYE

-317 DYKCKKLEDIVLREI
+317 DYKYKKLEDIVLREI
-332 VKYGAEKYLEEEKS
+332 VKYRAEKYLEEEKS

-367 YNNSIKVCNKMAR
+367 YSNSIKVCNKMAR

-390 GIVMHS
+390 GIAMHS
-396 STIGNY
+396 PTIGNY
-402 ETMNGENL
+402 EAMNGENL

-427 DYKDYWRDVDYYYIP
+427 DYKNYWRDVDYYYIP
-442 GTTEIKMDMEGLDA
+442 GTTEIKMNMEGLDA

-465 EDKVAYGISEGE
+465 KDKVASGVSEGE

-497 WALIDSKII
+497 WVLIDSKII
-506 FIETDIESKEKVYT
+506 FIETDIESEEKVYT
-520 TIFNKKYSNLPKILV
+520 TIFNRKYNNLPKILI
-535 DGQEIKERYFNK
+535 DGQEIKEKYFNK
-547 KISKIQIEEL
+547 KLSKIQIEEL
-557 NIKFYLEDNI
+557 NLKFYLEESI

-599 SEIDFKKDMCINLE
+599 SEIDFKKDVYINLE

-639 CEILDIEK
+639 CEILSLEK

>member
-1 MIECQKMIEKRIE
+1 MREYQKMIEKRIE

-83 VKFIEEKIE
+83 VKFIEKKIE

-103 VEHTNW
+103 IEHTNW

-188 LEDEGEIKL
+188 LGDEDEVKL

-252 SEYTSVVKKVDDLYE
+252 SKYTSVIKKVDDLYD

-317 DYKCKKLEDIVLREI
+317 NDKCKKLENTVLREI
-332 VKYGAEKYLEEEKS
+332 TKYGVEKYLEEEKS
-346 PFLYKKIKDLLEKS
+346 PFLYKKLIDFLEKY

-367 YNNSIKVCNKMAR
+367 YSNSIKVCNKMTR

-390 GIVMHS
+390 GIAMHS

-402 ETMNGENL
+402 EAMNGENL

>member
-1 MIECQKMIEKRIE
+1 MREYQKMIEKRIE

-83 VKFIEEKIE
+83 VKFIEKKIE

-103 VEHTNW
+103 IEHTNW

-252 SEYTSVVKKVDDLYE
+252 SEYTSVVKKVNDLYE

-317 DYKCKKLEDIVLREI
+317 NDKCKKLENIVLREV

-346 PFLYKKIKDLLEKS
+346 PFLYKKLTELLEKS

-367 YNNSIKVCNKMAR
+367 YSNSIKICNKMAR
-380 VMKREEKYAF
+380 VMKRKEKYAF
-390 GIVMHS
+390 GIAMHS

-402 ETMNGENL
+402 EAMNGENL

-418 AYYLYDGVN
+418 AYYLYDRVN
-427 DYKDYWRDVDYYYIP
+427 DYKNYWRDVDYYYIP

-465 EDKVAYGISEGE
+465 KDKVAYGVSEGE

-506 FIETDIESKEKVYT
+506 FIETDIESEEKVYT
-520 TIFNKKYSNLPKILV
+520 TIFNRKYNNLPKILV
-535 DGQEIKERYFNK
+535 DEQEIKERYFNK
-547 KISKIQIEEL
+547 KISKIQIGEL
-557 NIKFYLEDNI
+557 NIKFYLEESI
-567 YFEIEKK
+567 YFEIEEK

-599 SEIDFKKDMCINLE
+599 SEIDFKKDMYINLE
-613 DNIHEIKTKE
+613 NNIHEIKTKE

-639 CEILDIEK
+639 CEILSLEK

>member
-1 MIECQKMIEKRIE
+1 MIEYQKMIEKRIE

-103 VEHTNW
+103 IEHTNW

-188 LEDEGEIKL
+188 LEDEVEIKL

-252 SEYTSVVKKVDDLYE
+252 SEYTSVVKKVNDLYE

-317 DYKCKKLEDIVLREI
+317 DDKCKKLENTVLREI
-332 VKYGAEKYLEEEKS
+332 TKYGVEKYLEEEKS
-346 PFLYKKIKDLLEKS
+346 PFLYKKLTDILEKY

-367 YNNSIKVCNKMAR
+367 YSNSIKVCNKMAR
-380 VMKREEKYAF
+380 VMKRKEKYAF
-390 GIVMHS
+390 GIAMHS

-402 ETMNGENL
+402 EAMNGENL

-442 GTTEIKMDMEGLDA
+442 GTTEIKMDMEGIDA

-465 EDKVAYGISEGE
+465 KDKVAYGISQGE

-506 FIETDIESKEKVYT
+506 FIETDIESEEKVYT
-520 TIFNKKYSNLPKILV
+520 TIFNRKYNNLPKILV
-535 DGQEIKERYFNK
+535 DEQEIKERYFNK
-547 KISKIQIEEL
+547 KISKIQIGEL
-557 NIKFYLEDNI
+557 NIKFYLEENI
-567 YFEIEKK
+567 YFEIEEK

-580 IWKEYDND
+580 VWKEYDND

-599 SEIDFKKDMCINLE
+599 SEIDFKKDMYINLE
-613 DNIHEIKTKE
+613 NNIHEIKTKE

-634 NGKEF
+634 NRKEF

>member
-1 MIECQKMIEKRIE
+1 MREYQKMIEKRIE

-83 VKFIEEKIE
+83 VKFIEKKIE

-103 VEHTNW
+103 IEHTNW

-120 NDIFMLMKGKI
+120 NDIFMLTKGKI

-188 LEDEGEIKL
+188 LGDEDEVKL

-252 SEYTSVVKKVDDLYE
+252 SKYTSVIKKVDDLYD

-317 DYKCKKLEDIVLREI
+317 NDKCKKLENTILREI
-332 VKYGAEKYLEEEKS
+332 TKYGVEKYLGEEKS
-346 PFLYKKIKDLLEKS
+346 PFLYKKLIDFLEKY

-367 YNNSIKVCNKMAR
+367 YSNSINVCNKMVR

-390 GIVMHS
+390 GIAMHS

-402 ETMNGENL
+402 EAMNGENL

-506 FIETDIESKEKVYT
+506 FIETDIESEEKVYT

-567 YFEIEKK
+567 YFEIEEK

-639 CEILDIEK
+639 CEMLDIEK

>member
-1 MIECQKMIEKRIE
+1 MIEYQKMIEKRIE
-14 FLTGNGEGS
+14 FLTGNGESS
-23 LEIIEFYNKEMEQ
+23 LEIIEFYNEEMEK
-36 IIEEISNLDYEETKD
+36 IIEEISNLNYEETKD

-68 GYYIKGTKYYNDESV
+68 GYYIKRTKYYNDEFI

-92 KFREYFYNLNS
+92 KFREYFYNLHS

-188 LEDEGEIKL
+188 LEDEEEVKL

-252 SEYTSVVKKVDDLYE
+252 SKYTSVIKKVDDLYE

-317 DYKCKKLEDIVLREI
+317 NDKCKKLENTVLREI
-332 VKYGAEKYLEEEKS
+332 TKYGVEKYLEEEKS
-346 PFLYKKIKDLLEKS
+346 PFLYKKLIDFLEKY

-367 YNNSIKVCNKMAR
+367 YSNSIKVCNKMTR

-390 GIVMHS
+390 GIAMHS

-402 ETMNGENL
+402 EAMNGENL

-639 CEILDIEK
+639 CEMLDIEK

>member
-1 MIECQKMIEKRIE
+1 MIEYQKMIEKRIE

-83 VKFIEEKIE
+83 VKFIEKKIE

-103 VEHTNW
+103 IEHTNW

-188 LEDEGEIKL
+188 LEDEVEIKL

-252 SEYTSVVKKVDDLYE
+252 SEYTSVVKKVNDLYE

-317 DYKCKKLEDIVLREI
+317 DDKCKKLENTVLREI
-332 VKYGAEKYLEEEKS
+332 TKYGVEKYLEEEKS
-346 PFLYKKIKDLLEKS
+346 PFLYKKLTDILEKY

-367 YNNSIKVCNKMAR
+367 YSNSIKVCNKMAR

-390 GIVMHS
+390 GIAMHS

-402 ETMNGENL
+402 EAMNGENL

-442 GTTEIKMDMEGLDA
+442 GTTEIKMDMEGVDA

-465 EDKVAYGISEGE
+465 KDKIAYGISQGE

-484 FLNWNEKLKSRKS
+484 FLNWNERLKSRKT
-497 WALIDSKII
+497 WGLIDSKII
-506 FIETDIESKEKVYT
+506 FIETDIESEEKVYT
-520 TIFNKKYSNLPKILV
+520 TIFNRKYNNLPKILV
-535 DGQEIKERYFNK
+535 DGQEIKEKYFNK
-547 KISKIQIEEL
+547 KLSQIQIEEL
-557 NIKFYLEDNI
+557 NIKFYLEENI
-567 YFEIEKK
+567 SFEVEEK

-599 SEIDFKKDMCINLE
+599 SEIDFKKDMYINLE
-613 DNIHEIKTKE
+613 NNIHEIKTKE

>member
-1 MIECQKMIEKRIE
+1 MREYQKMIEKRIE
-14 FLTGNGEGS
+14 FLTGNGESS
-23 LEIIEFYNKEMEQ
+23 LEIIEFYNEEMEK
-36 IIEEISNLDYEETKD
+36 IIEEISNLNYEETKD

-68 GYYIKGTKYYNDESV
+68 GYYIKGTKYYSDESV

-92 KFREYFYNLNS
+92 KFRNYFYNLNS

-160 HPSGKPL
+160 HPSGKPF

-188 LEDEGEIKL
+188 LEDEVEIKL

-252 SEYTSVVKKVDDLYE
+252 SKYTSVIKKVDDLYE

-317 DYKCKKLEDIVLREI
+317 NDKCKKLENTILREI
-332 VKYGAEKYLEEEKS
+332 TKYGVEKYLGEEKS
-346 PFLYKKIKDLLEKS
+346 PFLYKKLIDLLEKY

-367 YNNSIKVCNKMAR
+367 YSNSIKVCNKMAR
-380 VMKREEKYAF
+380 VMKREKKYAF
-390 GIVMHS
+390 GIAMHS

-402 ETMNGENL
+402 EAMNGENL

-547 KISKIQIEEL
+547 KISKIQIGEL

-567 YFEIEKK
+567 YFEIEEK

-634 NGKEF
+634 NRKEF

>member
-1 MIECQKMIEKRIE
+1 MREYQKMIEKRIE

-23 LEIIEFYNKEMEQ
+23 LEIIEFYNKEMEK

-68 GYYIKGTKYYNDESV
+68 GYYIKGTKYYSDESV
-83 VKFIEEKIE
+83 VKFIEKKIE

-120 NDIFMLMKGKI
+120 NDILMLMKGKI
-131 KDEIIVENLKTSR
+131 KDEVIVENLKTSR

-188 LEDEGEIKL
+188 LEDEAEIKL

-241 GIGEILYVISD
+241 GIGEILYVISG
-252 SEYTSVVKKVDDLYE
+252 SEYTSMVKKVDDLYE

-317 DYKCKKLEDIVLREI
+317 DDKCKKLEDIVLREI

-346 PFLYKKIKDLLEKS
+346 PFLYKKLIDLLEKN

-367 YNNSIKVCNKMAR
+367 YSNSVKVCNKMAR

-390 GIVMHS
+390 GIAMHS

-402 ETMNGENL
+402 EAMNGENL

-506 FIETDIESKEKVYT
+506 FIETDIESEEKVYT
-520 TIFNKKYSNLPKILV
+520 TIFNKKYRNLPKILV
-535 DGQEIKERYFNK
+535 DGQEIKERSFNK
-547 KISKIQIEEL
+547 KLSKIQIGEL
-557 NIKFYLEDNI
+557 NIEFYLEENI
-567 YFEIEKK
+567 YFEIEEK

-580 IWKEYDND
+580 IWKEYDNSE
-588 DKKIIWGLSYN
+588 KKIIWGLSYN
-599 SEIDFKKDMCINLE
+599 SEIDFKKDISLNLK
-613 DNIHEIKTKE
+613 DNIHEIRTKE
-623 KIYKVNWNFRE
+623 KIYKVNWNFRK
-634 NGKEF
+634 NRKEF
-639 CEILDIEK
+639 CEILSLEK

>member
-1 MIECQKMIEKRIE
+1 MREYQKMIEKRIE

-23 LEIIEFYNKEMEQ
+23 LEIIEFYNKEMEK

-68 GYYIKGTKYYNDESV
+68 GYYIKGTKYYSDESV

-92 KFREYFYNLNS
+92 KFRNYFYNLNS

-210 KDRGEG
+210 KERGEG

-346 PFLYKKIKDLLEKS
+346 PFLYKKLTALLEKN

-367 YNNSIKVCNKMAR
+367 YSNSIKVCNKMAR

-402 ETMNGENL
+402 EAMNGENL

-427 DYKDYWRDVDYYYIP
+427 DYKDYWRDVDYYYIS
-442 GTTEIKMDMEGLDA
+442 GTTEIKMDMEGIDA

-465 EDKVAYGISEGE
+465 EDKVAYGVSEGE

-497 WALIDSKII
+497 WVLIDSKII
-506 FIETDIESKEKVYT
+506 FIETDIESEEKVYT
-520 TIFNKKYSNLPKILV
+520 TIFNRKYNNLPKILI
-535 DGQEIKERYFNK
+535 DGQEIKEKYFNK
-547 KISKIQIEEL
+547 KLSKIQIEEL
-557 NIKFYLEDNI
+557 NLKFYLEESI

-599 SEIDFKKDMCINLE
+599 SEIDFKKDMYINLE
-613 DNIHEIKTKE
+613 NDIHEIKTKE

-639 CEILDIEK
+639 CEILSLEK